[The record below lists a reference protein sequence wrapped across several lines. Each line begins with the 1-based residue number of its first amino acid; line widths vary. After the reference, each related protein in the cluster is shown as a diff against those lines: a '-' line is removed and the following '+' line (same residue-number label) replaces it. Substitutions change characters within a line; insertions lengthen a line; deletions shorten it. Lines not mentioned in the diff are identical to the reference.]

1 MMGFSTGIDVV
12 SITRMGQAA
21 KRELFLK
28 RVFTPGELGY
38 AVGRRR
44 PDKHLA
50 GRFAAKEA
58 AVKALSLQ
66 GDSGMGLKEIEVVN
80 DSEGRPSLRLGPKAQ
95 EAARGGKL
103 HLSISYSG
111 DFAFAFVLMGRP

>member
-1 MMGFSTGIDVV
+1 MGFSTGIDVV

-38 AVGRRR
+38 AVVRKR

-58 AVKALSLQ
+58 AVKALSLSR
-66 GDSGMGLKEIEVVN
+66 GSGIGLKEIEVFN
-80 DSEGRPSLRLGPKAQ
+80 DSEGRPSIRLGPKAR
-95 EAARGGKL
+95 EAAQGRKL
-103 HLSISYSG
+103 HLSISYSAG
-111 DFAFAFVLMGRP
+111 YAFAFVLLGPP